1 MSELRFIWLLK
12 IDYCCLLSL
21 LNEKIPGSLVH
32 EIYFKYHNNMYL
44 LLELVYELCVGVYF
58 PRNIIYGKIR
68 IVMCILSAFVQHN
81 RLQIIR

>member
-12 IDYCCLLSL
+12 IDYCCSLSL

-32 EIYFKYHNNMYL
+32 EIYFKYHNNINL